1 MGQRYRRSGLARDNV
16 SSLPGCRMNRSD
28 SPSGDTNSDE
38 NRVEVA
44 SQRQPLSFVLDWTYT
59 RSGDAARALI
69 SPGGGKERADGGR
82 RGRVARAA

>member
-38 NRVEVA
+38 NRVGGFA
-44 SQRQPLSFVLDWTYT
+44 APAFVFCSRLDLY
-59 RSGDAARALI
+59 A
-69 SPGGGKERADGGR
+69 E
-82 RGRVARAA
+82 RGRGFAH